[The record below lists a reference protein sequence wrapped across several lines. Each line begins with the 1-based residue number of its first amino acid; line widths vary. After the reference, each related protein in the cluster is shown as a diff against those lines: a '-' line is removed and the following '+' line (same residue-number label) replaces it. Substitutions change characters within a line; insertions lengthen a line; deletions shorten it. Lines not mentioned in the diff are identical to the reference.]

1 MDSATAAARS
11 VVVGLYR
18 AGVAAADPEP
28 AVFAAITRLA
38 LRPAGV
44 VAIGKAAAAMARGA
58 DRALGEAVGGVIV
71 SGAGAGDGPP
81 RWRHE
86 RGSHPTPD
94 TASVRAAS
102 AVLDYVDALRAGDA
116 PLLVLLSGGA
126 SALFELPAPTLAI
139 GDVAAT
145 IRALDLAGAPIDEIN
160 LVRRHLSAV
169 KGGRLAARARRPVVT
184 LAVSD
189 VVGDDPATI
198 GSGPTVADTSTPSEA
213 LALLAGRGVL
223 AVIPEAVRRHLA
235 TGAAGDVGSGPRPAF
250 PVEFE
255 VVVAHTA
262 AMEGAAR
269 AAAASG
275 MRCETVAAPLTGP
288 AGPAARAFIDEAAR
302 HGDGVVLGCGETT
315 VEVVGP
321 GRGGR
326 NQQAALEAAC
336 AMSGG
341 QPRVFLA
348 AGTDGV
354 DGPTEHAGAVVDA
367 GTVDRGRRRGLDAAA
382 HLAANNSAAYLEAT
396 NDVIDVGPTGTN
408 VGDLWIVLQGSVAG
422 ARDS

>member
-1 MDSATAAARS
+1 
-11 VVVGLYR
+11 
-18 AGVAAADPEP
+18 
-28 AVFAAITRLA
+28 
-38 LRPAGV
+38 V

-71 SGAGAGDGPP
+71 SGAGAGDGLP

-86 RGSHPTPD
+86 RGSHPTAD
-94 TASVRAAS
+94 TASVRAAG
-102 AVLDYVDALRAGDA
+102 AVLDYVDGLPAGDA

-126 SALFELPAPTLAI
+126 SALFELPAQTLAI

-145 IRALDLAGAPIDEIN
+145 IRVLEHAGTPIDEIN

-169 KGGRLAARARRPVVT
+169 KGGRLAVRARRPVVT

-189 VVGDDPATI
+189 VVGDDPATL
-198 GSGPTVADTSTPSEA
+198 GSGPTVADTSTPSDA
-213 LALLAGRGVL
+213 LALLAGRGRL
-223 AVIPEAVRRHLA
+223 SAIPEAVRRHLTA
-235 TGAAGDVGSGPRPAF
+235 GAAGDLEAGPRPGF

-255 VVVAHTA
+255 VVVARTA

-275 MRCETVAAPLTGP
+275 LRCATLAAPLTGP
-288 AGPAARAFIDEAAR
+288 TGIAARAFIDEAAG
-302 HGDGVVLGCGETT
+302 HGGDVVLGCGETT

-408 VGDLWIVLQGSVAG
+408 VGDLWIVLQGFVAG
-422 ARDS
+422 ACDS